1 MAVAV
6 ATFKQL
12 PKFATILL
20 KLIEEAR
27 GLTLFHTT
35 YPRDLVLLAPSLI

>member
-27 GLTLFHTT
+27 GLTFFTPHIHVT
-35 YPRDLVLLAPSLI
+35 

>member
-20 KLIEEAR
+20 IL
-27 GLTLFHTT
+27 
-35 YPRDLVLLAPSLI
+35 